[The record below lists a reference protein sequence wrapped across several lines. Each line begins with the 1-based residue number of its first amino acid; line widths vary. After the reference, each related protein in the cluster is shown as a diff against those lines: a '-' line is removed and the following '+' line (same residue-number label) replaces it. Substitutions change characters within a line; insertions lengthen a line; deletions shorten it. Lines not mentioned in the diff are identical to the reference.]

1 MDYEDMT
8 IDEQIAYDEE
18 LADLKHD
25 EYVDAELEA
34 KCESD

>member
-1 MDYEDMT
+1 MMDYEDMT

-25 EYVDAELEA
+25 DQVDFELMLKYE
-34 KCESD
+34 E